1 MGDIPRKNFGASRII
16 YFCDLNLGFSKE
28 RAESGYWKTNHGFRA
43 QPSALG
49 MREEDCMNAARRAR
63 GRERASQIIGK
74 LGLAEKNQKS
84 GKPACRVFV
93 FALAHSR
100 REFPSCP

>member
-1 MGDIPRKNFGASRII
+1 M
-16 YFCDLNLGFSKE
+16 NLGFSKE
-28 RAESGYWKTNHGFRA
+28 RAGGGCWETNHGFRA

-49 MREEDCMNAARRAR
+49 MREEDCMNAARRV
-63 GRERASQIIGK
+63 RERERGSQIIGK

-93 FALAHSR
+93 FALPHSR
-100 REFPSCP
+100 REFPPCP